1 MSASVSEIKYWL
13 EGSSWWNNSKNEHG
27 DEGATY
33 LSYDVFLGLSVLGG
47 FFALDHLYLRS
58 PLTFL
63 AKFLVNI
70 FGFGIWWIYDAAHAI
85 FDTDTI
91 KVYGLGIPGMG
102 PQGIAAGVLA
112 NPQHSAK
119 HWRFFMYAAALF
131 FGGAFGLDSFL
142 VGDRQTG
149 IIRLLCLV
157 SLILMP
163 IALIIWGY
171 KVFQFFTNTKSVVGS
186 YSTFFGS
193 TGGGDFGGGFLSWLF
208 NPTAWLNK
216 LVGSVLGPIIDPLAE
231 TAQAAIATV
240 DKTVNTV
247 GKTVNLG
254 REAIEKGSEVAT
266 EVSKAVEVASQGFGS
281 ILGAVPGAA
290 LYSAVTPEG
299 VRGAMGSQQN
309 TSQPSAPN
317 ENKIDSAAAMVGGAA
332 VVAATHGSNTL
343 PYILLGTITLIVLAG
358 FISTYKR
365 STPTRQHGA
374 HRQDDTPPEP
384 RVLRK
389 PHPTQTH

>member
-1 MSASVSEIKYWL
+1 MSTSVSEIKYWL
-13 EGSSWWNNSKNEHG
+13 EGSSWWNNGKNEHG

-70 FGFGIWWIYDAAHAI
+70 FGFGIWWIYDAVHAI

-91 KVYGLGIPGMG
+91 KVYGLSVPGMG

-112 NPQHSAK
+112 NPQHSSK
-119 HWRFFMYAAALF
+119 HWRFFMYAVALF
-131 FGGAFGLDSFL
+131 FGGIFGLDSFL

-149 IIRLLCLV
+149 IIRLLFLV
-157 SLILMP
+157 SMILLPVALLIW
-163 IALIIWGY
+163 AY
-171 KVFQFFTNTKSVVGS
+171 KVFQFFTNTKSVVNS

-193 TGGGDFGGGFLSWLF
+193 TGGGAMGSGFLSWLF
-208 NPTAWLNK
+208 NPVSWIQSL
-216 LVGSVLGPIIDPLAE
+216 LGPVIDPIAE

-254 REAIEKGSEVAT
+254 REAITKGSEVVT
-266 EVSKAVEVASQGFGS
+266 EVSKAVELASQGFGS
-281 ILGAVPGAA
+281 VMSTVPGAA
-290 LYSAVTPEG
+290 LYSSITPEG
-299 VRGAMGSQQN
+299 VRQAMGKESDTKPPAYEN
-309 TSQPSAPN
+309 TTAT
-317 ENKIDSAAAMVGGAA
+317 NKIDPTKAMVGGAIA
-332 VVAATHGSNTL
+332 VAANSSNAL
-343 PYILLGTITLIVLAG
+343 PYLLLGTLTIVILAG
-358 FISTYKR
+358 FIATYKR
-365 STPTRQHGA
+365 STSTRQHGA
-374 HRQDDTPPEP
+374 PRQDDTPPEP

-389 PHPTQTH
+389 PHSPKA

>member
-13 EGSSWWNNSKNEHG
+13 EGSSWWNNGKNEHG
-27 DEGATY
+27 DESATY

-102 PQGIAAGVLA
+102 PQGIAAGVLS

-119 HWRFFMYAAALF
+119 HWRFFVYAVALF
-131 FGGAFGLDSFL
+131 FGGIFGLDSFL

-149 IIRLLCLV
+149 IIRLVCLI
-157 SLILMP
+157 SLILLP
-163 IALIIWGY
+163 IALLVWAY
-171 KVFQFFTNTKSVVGS
+171 KVFQFFTNTKSVVGNH
-186 YSTFFGS
+186 STYFGS
-193 TGGGDFGGGFLSWLF
+193 TGGDVGGGFLSWLF
-208 NPTAWLNK
+208 SPTKWLQ
-216 LVGSVLGPIIDPLAE
+216 SILGPVIDPIAE

-254 REAIEKGSEVAT
+254 RAAIEKGSEVVG
-266 EVSKAVEVASQGFGS
+266 EVSKVVDLASQG
-281 ILGAVPGAA
+281 LGGIMSTVPGAA
-290 LYSAVTPEG
+290 LYSAVTPES
-299 VRGAMGSQQN
+299 VKAAM
-309 TSQPSAPN
+309 APPT
-317 ENKIDSAAAMVGGAA
+317 ETTVSNKKIEPAAAMVGGAIA
-332 VVAATHGSNTL
+332 VASSNLNTL
-343 PYILLGTITLIVLAG
+343 PYLLLGTLTLVVLAG
-358 FISTYKR
+358 FIATYKR
-365 STPTRQHGA
+365 SIPIQYA
-374 HRQDDTPPEP
+374 KRQDDTPPEP
-384 RVLRK
+384 RVLRNTDRPK
-389 PHPTQTH
+389 A

>member
-1 MSASVSEIKYWL
+1 MSTSVSEIKYWL
-13 EGSSWWNNSKNEHG
+13 EGSSFWNNGKNEHG

-91 KVYGLGIPGMG
+91 KVYGLSVPGMG

-119 HWRFFMYAAALF
+119 HWRFFMYAFALF
-131 FGGAFGLDSFL
+131 FGGIFGLDSFL
-142 VGDRQTG
+142 VGDRRTG
-149 IIRLLCLV
+149 ILRLLCLV
-157 SLILMP
+157 SLILLP
-163 IALIIWGY
+163 VALLIWAY

-186 YSTFFGS
+186 HATFFGS
-193 TGGGDFGGGFLSWLF
+193 TGGDAGGGFLSWLF
-208 NPTAWLNK
+208 NPAAWIQSL
-216 LVGSVLGPIIDPLAE
+216 LGPVIDPIAE

-254 REAIEKGSEVAT
+254 RAAIDKGSEVVA
-266 EVSKAVEVASQGFGS
+266 EVSKVVDLASQGMGS
-281 ILGAVPGAA
+281 MMSTVPGAA
-290 LYSAVTPEG
+290 LYSSITPEG
-299 VRGAMGSQQN
+299 IREAMGKGPEAPPAYENN
-309 TSQPSAPN
+309 TTAT
-317 ENKIDSAAAMVGGAA
+317 NKIDATKAMVGGAIA
-332 VVAATHGSNTL
+332 VAANSSNAL
-343 PYILLGTITLIVLAG
+343 PYLLLGTLTIVILAG
-358 FISTYKR
+358 FIATYKR
-365 STPTRQHGA
+365 STPTRQHGYN
-374 HRQDDTPPEP
+374 DTPPEP

-389 PHPTQTH
+389 PHSPKA